1 MIGGKPDISLGTLRE
16 KAPEAAEFMR
26 QFGNANRLMLLCHIA
41 AKERSVSDIQDGLG
55 IKQPALSQQL
65 AELRQSGLVK
75 TRRASRQIYYS
86 IADGRAKIVMD
97 MLFSLF
103 CAPDIAAS
111 VPTSASVISA
121 TVTPQPPCPVPVTNG
136 LAMGEAAHF
145 ARLDPV
151 ERSLR
156 N

>member
-1 MIGGKPDISLGTLRE
+1 MSDEKSDVPLDTLLE

-26 QFGNANRLMLLCHIA
+26 QFSNANRLMLLCHIA
-41 AKERSVSDIQDGLG
+41 QKERSVSDIQDGLG

-75 TRRASRQIYYS
+75 TRRESRQIYYS

-103 CAPDIAAS
+103 CASDLAATVATTAS
-111 VPTSASVISA
+111 VVPAAATPPPPRPVSVTS
-121 TVTPQPPCPVPVTNG
+121 G
-136 LAMGEAAHF
+136 LAMDGAAHF

-151 ERSLR
+151 ER
-156 N
+156 